1 MKKNMYIF
9 DKSLLM
15 KLKFRWIFSF
25 FVLSYGYAQPQSFE
39 LDPTN
44 GKDSINII
52 DFQGLKQG
60 RWITFGRSKPNTCY
74 QLTSKVEEG
83 KYTDNK
89 KNGIW
94 KEYFCNGNTK
104 NKITFQNGRPDGYA
118 IMYHENGKISEEG
131 TWKINKWVGNY
142 KLYYDNGQVQQE
154 FTFNNG
160 GKREGPQ
167 KYYYEDGTTQIEGN
181 WRAGKESGIIKEY
194 YPNGDV
200 KKEVNYNNGDADV
213 ASIKTFEPKKPI
225 KVEAPETIDKSKKVI
240 ADLKAETL
248 QDPKA
253 KLPTVLN
260 GPHVLYNKNR
270 QKTADGIFKDNRL
283 MDGKNYKYNND
294 GILQRVEIYKNGA
307 YIGDAQI
314 DD

>member
-1 MKKNMYIF
+1 MDKK
-9 DKSLLM
+9 L
-15 KLKFRWIFSF
+15 RWIFAL

-39 LDPTN
+39 LDPSN

-60 RWITFGRSKPNTCY
+60 RWIIFGKSKPSSCY

-83 KYTDNK
+83 KYQDNK

-131 TWKINKWVGNY
+131 TWKTNKWVGNY
-142 KLYYDNGQVQQE
+142 KLYYDNGNVQQE
-154 FTFNNG
+154 FTFNPA

-181 WRAGKESGIIKEY
+181 WQSGKESGTVTEY
-194 YPNGDV
+194 HPDGSV
-200 KKEVNYNNGDADV
+200 KKTVNYNNGDADV
-213 ASIKTFEPKKPI
+213 ASIKEFQPKKPI
-225 KVEAPETIDKSKKVI
+225 KEMTPVAPENAKKIV
-240 ADLKAETL
+240 ATKDETL
-248 QDPKA
+248 QDTKA
-253 KLPTVLN
+253 KAPSMLN
-260 GPHVLYNKNR
+260 GYYVLYNKNK
-270 QKTADGIFKDNRL
+270 QKTKDGTFKDNRF
-283 MDGKNYKYNND
+283 MDGKNYIYNAD
-294 GILQRVEIYKNGA
+294 GILKRIEVYKAGI
-307 YIGDAQI
+307 YIGDSQI
-314 DD
+314 DE

>member
-1 MKKNMYIF
+1 MRKFIYIF
-9 DKSLLM
+9 DKSLFMRLQ
-15 KLKFRWIFSF
+15 FRWIFLF

-39 LDPTN
+39 LDPSN

-60 RWITFGRSKPNTCY
+60 RWITFGKSKPNTCY
-74 QLTSKVEEG
+74 QATSKVEEG
-83 KYTDNK
+83 KYNDNK

-104 NKITFQNGRPDGYA
+104 NKITFQSGRPDGYA

-142 KLYYDNGQVQQE
+142 KLYYENGNVQQE
-154 FTFNNG
+154 FTFNPG
-160 GKREGPQ
+160 GKREGAQ

-181 WRAGKESGIIKEY
+181 WNGGKESGVVKEY
-194 YPNGDV
+194 YPNGEV

-225 KVEAPETIDKSKKVI
+225 KEAPKEKVDTKVVTVSKE
-240 ADLKAETL
+240 ETL

-253 KLPTVLN
+253 KSPDKLN
-260 GPHVLYNKNR
+260 GYYVLYNKDR
-270 QKTADGIFKDNRL
+270 QKTKDGTFKDNRF
-283 MDGKNYKYNND
+283 MDGKSYIYNKD
-294 GILQRVEIYKNGA
+294 GILKRVEVYKEGA
-307 YIGDAQI
+307 YIGDAQM

>member
-1 MKKNMYIF
+1 
-9 DKSLLM
+9 M
-15 KLKFRWIFSF
+15 KLQFRWIFLI

-39 LDPTN
+39 LDPSN

-60 RWITFGRSKPNTCY
+60 RWITFGKSKPNSCY

-83 KYTDNK
+83 KYNDNK

-131 TWKINKWVGNY
+131 IWKVNKWVGNY
-142 KLYYDNGQVQQE
+142 KLYYDNGNVQQE
-154 FTFNNG
+154 FTFNPG

-181 WRAGKESGIIKEY
+181 WNGGKESGVVTEY
-194 YPNGDV
+194 YQNGDT
-200 KKEVNYNNGDADV
+200 KKTINYNNGDADV

-225 KVEAPETIDKSKKVI
+225 KEVPPDKVDNTKVVKADPKNET
-240 ADLKAETL
+240 T
-248 QDPKA
+248 QDPKV

-260 GPHVLYNKNR
+260 GPNVLYNKNR
-270 QKTADGIFKDNRL
+270 QKTKDGIFKDNRF
-283 MDGKNYKYNND
+283 MDGKSYRYNDD
-294 GILQRVEIYKNGA
+294 GILIRIEIYKNGA

-314 DD
+314 DE

>member
-1 MKKNMYIF
+1 MKKIMYIF

-15 KLKFRWIFSF
+15 KLKFKWIFCF

-74 QLTSKVEEG
+74 QLTAKVDEG

-131 TWKINKWVGNY
+131 TWKTNKWVGNY
-142 KLYYDNGQVQQE
+142 KLYYDNGNVQQE
-154 FTFNNG
+154 FTFNPG

-167 KYYYEDGTTQIEGN
+167 KYYYEDGTPQIEGN
-181 WRAGKESGIIKEY
+181 WQSGKESGLVTEY
-194 YPNGDV
+194 YPNGDT
-200 KKEVNYNNGDADV
+200 KKVVNYSNGDADV

-225 KVEAPETIDKSKKVI
+225 KAEAPETVDKSKKVI

-260 GPHVLYNKNR
+260 GPHVLYNRNR

-283 MDGKNYKYNND
+283 MEGKNYKYNND
-294 GILQRVEIYKNGA
+294 GILQRVEIYKNGS

>member
-1 MKKNMYIF
+1 MRKIIYIF
-9 DKSLLM
+9 DKNLLM
-15 KLKFRWIFSF
+15 KLKFKWIFLV
-25 FVLSYGYAQPQSFE
+25 FVLSYGHAQPQSFE
-39 LDPTN
+39 LDPSN

-52 DFQGLKQG
+52 DFTGLKQG
-60 RWITFGRSKPNTCY
+60 RWIIFGKTKPNTCY
-74 QLTSKVEEG
+74 QPTSKIEEG
-83 KYTDNK
+83 KYADNK

-131 TWKINKWVGNY
+131 TWKTNKWVGNY
-142 KLYYDNGQVQQE
+142 KLYYDNGNVQQE
-154 FTFNNG
+154 FTFNPG
-160 GKREGPQ
+160 GKREGAQ

-181 WRAGKESGIIKEY
+181 WASGKESGVVTEY

-200 KKEVNYNNGDADV
+200 KKTVNYNNGDADV
-213 ASIKTFEPKKPI
+213 ASIKTFDSKKPVKDI
-225 KVEAPETIDKSKKVI
+225 PVEAIDKSKKAV
-240 ADLKAETL
+240 AVVKEETL

-253 KLPTVLN
+253 KGPSMLN
-260 GPHVLYNKNR
+260 GYYVLYNKNR
-270 QKTADGIFKDNRL
+270 QKTKDGTFKENRL
-283 MDGKNYKYNND
+283 MDGKNYIYNQD
-294 GILQRVEIYKNGA
+294 GILKRIEIYKEGV